1 MFANAIEQR
10 KDVLLLIARIL
21 LMTLFLLSG
30 WPKLTGFSGTVQYL
44 ASLGT
49 PAPAVAAIIAVAMEV
64 FGAIA
69 ILLGIFTRPLALIFV
84 VYTLGSSL
92 IGHPYWKFEGAE
104 HMANFINFYKNIS
117 IMGGFLLLAV
127 TGAGKY
133 SIEKS

>member
-1 MFANAIEQR
+1 MFANAIERR
-10 KDVLLLIARIL
+10 KDILILIARVL
-21 LMTLFLLSG
+21 LMILFLLSG
-30 WPKLTGFSGTVQYL
+30 WPKLTGFSATVQYL
-44 ASLGT
+44 AALGT
-49 PAPAVAAIIAVAMEV
+49 PAPTLAAIVAVALEV

-69 ILLGIFTRPLALIFV
+69 VILGIFTRPLALIFV
-84 VYTLGSSL
+84 VYTFGASL

-133 SIEKS
+133 SIDKS